1 MEPADNKPYIRE
13 TIEKPRTPF
22 WKKLLLTVF
31 LALVFGAVAAI
42 TFVFG
47 KNLADRFLTT
57 TEVVQSWMPTTMC
70 TPKTGRKRNNAVS

>member
-13 TIEKPRTPF
+13 TIEGKPRVPF

-47 KNLADRFLTT
+47 KDLASRFVTTADTETARISFANPASLTT
-57 TEVVQSWMPTTMC
+57 PFC
-70 TPKTGRKRNNAVS
+70 I